1 VSLLPVL
8 IALMLAG
15 LTPPQVALDEWA
27 VQSAPYFESVTGI
40 TLTGPH
46 LVSLQYL
53 PGGGGATGTTTAGCT
68 RTHAI
73 DPSELDD
80 PRVYALL
87 DHELAHSYQGPAC
100 VAWEP
105 YRVGGNLLRRHT
117 SRANIEIGAQ
127 LIALEAAAERYDEP
141 GGDYAFWR
149 LFEFIASDGPGWYY
163 HSGPLSRF
171 LESRGGPVSVGLSE
185 PVIMDDAWKRLG
197 EAAWLFAESY
207 GAR

>member
-1 VSLLPVL
+1 
-8 IALMLAG
+8 MLSG
-15 LTPPQVALDEWA
+15 LTPPQATLDDWA
-27 VQSAPYFESVTGI
+27 VLSAPYFESVTGI

-68 RTHAI
+68 RSHAI
-73 DPSELDD
+73 DPGETGD
-80 PRVYALL
+80 PLVYALL

-117 SRANIEIGAQ
+117 SRANIEMGAQ
-127 LIALEAAAERYDEP
+127 LIALEAAAERYGEP

-149 LFEFIASDGPGWYY
+149 LLAFMAEDGPGWYY

-171 LESRGGPVSVGLSE
+171 LESQGGPVSVGLSE
-185 PVIMDDAWKRLG
+185 PVIMDDAWSLLG
-197 EAAWLFAESY
+197 EAAWAFAEQY